1 MWFILYMSLQKFVHK
16 RLFAVCCLT
25 AVLCTCLAGCNMK
38 RLVIKS
44 SYVMV
49 EEAMNSF
56 FEEEDTILA
65 AQAAPANLKLIE
77 GMARGDPENSEVQ
90 IAAAKLIGMYTF
102 GFLED
107 CCEDEKEQAQANQRA
122 KKLYIRGRAYAFR
135 VLQQHTDFQAMI
147 KLDLEAFKKEL
158 KVFEK
163 KHVPE
168 LLWAAFNWGLYINL
182 SRDDISAVADLAKVA
197 AMAERVVELD
207 EGYFFGTAHL
217 FLMVYYG
224 SMGKALGGDPE
235 KAKQEYEKAW
245 KLSGEKYLMIKYLFA
260 KYYCQQTL
268 DQALFEKLLGE
279 IIDAQDDLL
288 PAQTLS
294 NILAKQKA
302 ARLLKQAE
310 DIF

>member
-1 MWFILYMSLQKFVHK
+1 MWFIRHMSSKRFVYK
-16 RLFAVCCLT
+16 RFFAVFLT
-25 AVLCTCLAGCNMK
+25 AALSTCLAGCNLK

-90 IAAAKLIGMYTF
+90 IAAAKLIGMYSF

-107 CCEDEKEQAQANQRA
+107 CCEDEQEQARADQRA
-122 KKLYIRGRAYAFR
+122 KKLYLRARNYAIR
-135 VLQQHTDFQAMI
+135 VLQQHVDFKAMMQ
-147 KLDLEAFKKEL
+147 LELEAFRKEL
-158 KVFEK
+158 KVFDEE
-163 KHVPE
+163 HVPE

-197 AMAERVVELD
+197 AMTERVVELD
-207 EGYFFGTAHL
+207 EGYFYGTAHL

-224 SMGKALGGDPE
+224 SVGKVLGGDPE
-235 KAKQEYEKAW
+235 KAKEEYEKAW
-245 KLSGEKYLMIKYLFA
+245 KLSGKKFLMIKYLFA

-268 DQALFEKLLGE
+268 DQPLFEKLLKE
-279 IIDAQDDLL
+279 IINAPEDLL
-288 PAQTLS
+288 PEQTLS
-294 NILAKQKA
+294 NTLAKQKA
-302 ARLLKQAE
+302 ARLLKQTE